1 MTIHIRRR
9 EFIFTLGGAA
19 AAWPLAAR
27 AQQGERMR
35 RIGILWSSP
44 PSANV
49 ERLQAFQQGLRDAGY
64 VEGRDLVLEQRG
76 AERGRADEP
85 QELMHL
91 VAELIESKVD
101 VIVTAGTSPT
111 RAAKAAAGN
120 LPIVMTF
127 VSDPVGSGFID
138 GLARPGGR
146 ITGLTNLGPELSAKW
161 IELLKELVPGA
172 SRIGVL
178 YTSPVRIVVQ
188 QMERAAASA
197 AVQLVPF
204 EANSDDA
211 IEQGLSILRN
221 GQAAGLVV
229 LLPPRSQVKTIVD
242 FTLTNRLPTIY
253 WWREYVQAG
262 GLAYY
267 GPNVQEMYRRAAA
280 FVDRILKGATPVE
293 LPVEQPTRF
302 DLVIN
307 LKTAKALGLE
317 VPPTLLARADEVIE

>member
-1 MTIHIRRR
+1 MASHLGRRK
-9 EFIFTLGGAA
+9 FLATLGGAA
-19 AAWPLAAR
+19 VAWPLAAR
-27 AQQGERMR
+27 AQQRERMR
-35 RIGILWSSP
+35 RIGILWPSP

-49 ERLQAFQQGLRDAGY
+49 ERLQAFRLGLRDAGY

-76 AERGRADEP
+76 AARADEA

-91 VAELIESKVD
+91 VAQLIESKVD

-111 RAAKAAAGN
+111 RAAKAAARN

-138 GLARPGGR
+138 GLARPGGH
-146 ITGLTNLGPELSAKW
+146 ITGLTNFGPELSAKW

-188 QMERAAASA
+188 QMERAAVSA

-221 GQAAGLVV
+221 GQPTGLVV
-229 LLPPRSQVKTIVD
+229 ILPPRSQVKTIVD

-267 GPNVQEMYRRAAA
+267 GAERAGDVSACGGLRRQDPQGGDSGRASGRAAHA
-280 FVDRILKGATPVE
+280 LRSSHQSQDRQGARPH
-293 LPVEQPTRF
+293 RAS
-302 DLVIN
+302 D
-307 LKTAKALGLE
+307 A
-317 VPPTLLARADEVIE
+317 ARHRRRGDRMM

>member
-1 MTIHIRRR
+1 MRRR
-9 EFIFTLGGAA
+9 QFITFLGGA

-27 AQQGERMR
+27 AQPGERVR
-35 RIGILWSSP
+35 RIGILWPSP
-44 PSANV
+44 PLANI
-49 ERLQAFQQGLRDAGY
+49 ERLQAFRQGLRDAGY

-76 AERGRADEP
+76 AARTADA

-101 VIVTAGTSPT
+101 VIMTAGTSPT
-111 RAAKAAAGN
+111 RAAKAAARN

-161 IELLKELVPGA
+161 IEILKELVPGA
-172 SRIGVL
+172 FRIGVL

-204 EANSDDA
+204 EADSFSDDA

-221 GQAAGLVV
+221 RQPAGLVV
-229 LLPPRSQVKTIVD
+229 FLPPRKVKTIVD

-253 WWREYVQAG
+253 WWREYVEAG

-280 FVDRILKGATPVE
+280 FVDRILKGATPAE

-307 LKTAKALGLE
+307 LKTARALGLE
-317 VPPTLLARADEVIE
+317 VPPMLLARADEVIE

>member
-1 MTIHIRRR
+1 MKRR
-9 EFIFTLGGAA
+9 EFITLLGGAA

-44 PSANV
+44 PSAYV
-49 ERLQAFQQGLRDAGY
+49 ERLQAFRQGLRDAGY

-76 AERGRADEP
+76 AVRL
-85 QELMHL
+85 QELMPL

-101 VIVTAGTSPT
+101 VIMTAGTSPT
-111 RAAKAAAGN
+111 RAAKATAGN

-138 GLARPGGR
+138 GLARPGGH

-188 QMERAAASA
+188 QMERAAARA

-221 GQAAGLVV
+221 GQPAGLVV
-229 LLPPRSQVKTIVD
+229 ILPPRSQVKTIVD

-280 FVDRILKGATPVE
+280 FVDRILKGATPAE

>member
-1 MTIHIRRR
+1 MASHIDRRK
-9 EFIFTLGGAA
+9 FLATLGGAA
-19 AAWPLAAR
+19 AWPLTVN
-27 AQQGERMR
+27 AQQRERMR

-49 ERLQAFQQGLRDAGY
+49 ERLQAFRQGLRDAGY

-76 AERGRADEP
+76 AARGRADEP

-111 RAAKAAAGN
+111 RAAKAAAGR

-138 GLARPGGR
+138 GLARPGGH

-221 GQAAGLVV
+221 GQPAGLVV
-229 LLPPRSQVKTIVD
+229 ILPPRSQVKTIVD

-280 FVDRILKGATPVE
+280 FVDRILKGATPAE

-307 LKTAKALGLE
+307 LKTARGLGLE
-317 VPPTLLARADEVIE
+317 VPPTLLARADKVI

>member
-1 MTIHIRRR
+1 VNRRNVL
-9 EFIFTLGGAA
+9 TLLGGAA
-19 AAWPLAAR
+19 AGWPLAAR
-27 AQQGERMR
+27 AQQGKRMR

-44 PSANV
+44 PSAYV
-49 ERLQAFQQGLRDAGY
+49 ERLQAFRQGLRDAGY

-76 AERGRADEP
+76 AGRL
-85 QELMHL
+85 QELMPL

-111 RAAKAAAGN
+111 QAAKAAAGN

-138 GLARPGGR
+138 SLAHPGGN

-188 QMERAAASA
+188 QMKRAAASA

-221 GQAAGLVV
+221 GQPAGLVV
-229 LLPPRSQVKTIVD
+229 ILPPRSQVKTIVD

-280 FVDRILKGATPVE
+280 FVDRILKGATPAR
-293 LPVEQPTRF
+293 LPVEQPTHF

-307 LKTAKALGLE
+307 LKTARMLGLE

>member
-1 MTIHIRRR
+1 MLRSGIGGRDRMQIDLLRRR
-9 EFIFTLGGAA
+9 EFTAMLGGAA

-35 RIGILWSSP
+35 RIGILWPSP

-76 AERGRADEP
+76 AARADEP

-111 RAAKAAAGN
+111 RAAKAAAGR

-138 GLARPGGR
+138 GLARPGGH

-172 SRIGVL
+172 ARIGVL
-178 YTSPVRIVVQ
+178 YASPVRIVVQ

-204 EANSDDA
+204 EVNSDDA

-221 GQAAGLVV
+221 AQPAGLVV
-229 LLPPRSQVKTIVD
+229 ILPPRSQVKTIVD
-242 FTLTNRLPTIY
+242 FTLTNRLPTVY
-253 WWREYVQAG
+253 WWREYVQAAG
-262 GLAYY
+262 SPITGRTC
-267 GPNVQEMYRRAAA
+267 RRCIG
-280 FVDRILKGATPVE
+280 VR
-293 LPVEQPTRF
+293 
-302 DLVIN
+302 
-307 LKTAKALGLE
+307 
-317 VPPTLLARADEVIE
+317 PPS

>member
-1 MTIHIRRR
+1 MAIHIRRR

-19 AAWPLAAR
+19 TAWPLAAR

-49 ERLQAFQQGLRDAGY
+49 ERLQAFRQGLRDAGY

-76 AERGRADEP
+76 AARGRADEP
-85 QELMHL
+85 RL

-101 VIVTAGTSPT
+101 VIVTAGTSTT
-111 RAAKAAAGN
+111 RAAKAAAGT

-138 GLARPGGR
+138 GLARPGGH

-221 GQAAGLVV
+221 GQPAGLVV
-229 LLPPRSQVKTIVD
+229 VLPPRSQVKTIVD

-280 FVDRILKGATPVE
+280 FVDKILKGEKPAGI
-293 LPVEQPTRF
+293 PVEQPTKF
-302 DLVIN
+302 ELVIN
-307 LKTAKALGLE
+307 LKTAKTLGLV

>member
-1 MTIHIRRR
+1 MKRR
-9 EFIFTLGGAA
+9 EFISLLGGAA
-19 AAWPLAAR
+19 AAWPVVAR
-27 AQQGERMR
+27 AQQSERMR

-44 PSANV
+44 PSAYV
-49 ERLQAFQQGLRDAGY
+49 ERLQAFRQGLRDAGY

-76 AERGRADEP
+76 AVRL
-85 QELMHL
+85 QELMPL

-101 VIVTAGTSPT
+101 VIMTAGTSPT

-138 GLARPGGR
+138 GLARPGGH

-188 QMERAAASA
+188 QMERAAARA

-221 GQAAGLVV
+221 GQPAGLVV
-229 LLPPRSQVKTIVD
+229 ILPPRSQVKTIVD

-280 FVDRILKGATPVE
+280 FVDRILKGATPAE

-307 LKTAKALGLE
+307 LKTAKALGLD

>member
-1 MTIHIRRR
+1 MASHIARRK
-9 EFIFTLGGAA
+9 FLATLGGAA
-19 AAWPLAAR
+19 AAWPLAAS
-27 AQQGERMR
+27 AQQRERMR

-44 PSANV
+44 PSAYV
-49 ERLQAFQQGLRDAGY
+49 ERLQAFRQGLRDAGY

-76 AERGRADEP
+76 AVRL
-85 QELMHL
+85 QELMPL

-138 GLARPGGR
+138 SLARPGGN

-188 QMERAAASA
+188 QMRRAAASA

-221 GQAAGLVV
+221 GQPAGLVV
-229 LLPPRSQVKTIVD
+229 ILPPRSQVKTIVD

-280 FVDRILKGATPVE
+280 FVDRILKGATPAG

-307 LKTAKALGLE
+307 LTTAKALGLD